1 MCASMDEVKQR
12 EALIDQL
19 KNNCS
24 DDLGDIVGLLLNFKN
39 SGKQV
44 IASAE
49 AVCVAS
55 AKILNEATQ
64 LGDSKQELANI
75 LTLEKPEKE
84 HVTVALKVM
93 AQLVSTDDG
102 AEAKNT
108 EQVKQELSA
117 ILESVAVA
125 IASYSLGAWAQYFS
139 EGVQW
144 AQPISELGQSIEWML
159 VNSRTLLE
167 QIQGEHTVDKEAVKF
182 CCDWCKQL
190 KLLDLDLASA
200 SGDEMT
206 AVECLGKWNALQAW
220 REKYSIGDAVDSD
233 TNASKMGAAGWALLN
248 SSLSGIQDWICVIT
262 RIFEVGT

>member
-44 IASAE
+44 IANAE

-84 HVTVALKVM
+84 HVTVALEVM

-117 ILESVAVA
+117 IFERCSRQRLVLLGRMGPIFQRGCSVGAAYVRAGAVYRVDA
-125 IASYSLGAWAQYFS
+125 RQFAYSLGADPGRAHRGQGGCQVFLRL
-139 EGVQW
+139 VQ
-144 AQPISELGQSIEWML
+144 
-159 VNSRTLLE
+159 
-167 QIQGEHTVDKEAVKF
+167 AVE
-182 CCDWCKQL
+182 
-190 KLLDLDLASA
+190 A
-200 SGDEMT
+200 SG
-206 AVECLGKWNALQAW
+206 LGFGLHV
-220 REKYSIGDAVDSD
+220 RRRDDSRRVL
-233 TNASKMGAAGWALLN
+233 G
-248 SSLSGIQDWICVIT
+248 
-262 RIFEVGT
+262 